1 VTTRREASVT
11 EKLQH
16 VGDQEPLNLAA
27 VLRFMHESLPDPP
40 EHLTAQRF
48 GGGSSNLTY
57 LLTDG
62 EREWVLRRPPS
73 GPLLPTAHDMARE
86 YRVLSALAT
95 TDVPVARPL
104 ALCTDHSVLGAT
116 FYLMERRR
124 GFIVREQVP
133 PEVGDDVGRR
143 RAVSFAVID
152 AMATL
157 HGVDWRTVG
166 LGEGFGKPDGYLE
179 RQLRRWHEQWE
190 RSKTQELPVIDRL
203 EAWLAARVPQSPP
216 ATIVHGDFRLE
227 NCMIDVDSLRVVA
240 IFDWEMSTLGDPLA
254 DLGWALAYWPE
265 ATDPPMWRQS
275 MATISTLPGF
285 PTRAELVARY
295 EAMSG
300 RSVGAVRFY
309 QVFALY
315 KLAIIAQGIFR
326 RVTGGQIQLAHAHAE
341 HFGDRVAMI
350 AQTGAEVA
358 AS

>member
-1 VTTRREASVT
+1 VTPRQDASAT
-11 EKLQH
+11 EKLQS
-16 VGDQEPLNLAA
+16 VGDQEPLDLSA
-27 VLRFMHESLPDPP
+27 VLRFMRENLTDPP
-40 EHLTAQRF
+40 QHLTAQRF

-57 LLTDG
+57 LLSDG

-104 ALCTDHSVLGAT
+104 ALCTDQSILGAT

-124 GFIVREQVP
+124 GFIVRDQVP

-152 AMATL
+152 AMASL
-157 HGVDWRTVG
+157 HGVDWRKVG
-166 LGEGFGKPDGYLE
+166 LAEGFGKPEGYLA

-190 RSKTQELPVIDRL
+190 RSKTQEVPALDQL
-203 EAWLAARVPQSPP
+203 ETWLAARVPESLP

-227 NCMIDVDSLRVVA
+227 NCMIDAHSLRVVA

-265 ATDPPMWRQS
+265 ATDPPTWRQS
-275 MATISTLPGF
+275 MATVSTLPGF
-285 PTRAELVARY
+285 PTRAELIDRY
-295 EAMSG
+295 ESMSG
-300 RSVGAVRFY
+300 RSVRAVRFY

-326 RVTGGQIQLAHAHAE
+326 RVTGGQIQLAHAQAE
-341 HFGDRVAMI
+341 QFGDRVAMI
-350 AQTGAEVA
+350 AQTGVEVA